1 MATTE
6 PQGIPMNT
14 TLKRLEKSG
23 SAIAGFCLIAI
34 MFLVGA
40 DAAARYVLGAP
51 IPWVTESVGY
61 YLMVAVS
68 YLAAADTFRRGDHI
82 RLELV
87 TDRMGPRLR
96 AWVDVVLSLLSAM
109 VFAVLTYSASNSL
122 LEALHAQEYV
132 HGSQAWPVWLS
143 YLPIVLGSALLAV
156 RLVHHCVMVLSQGKD
171 PAIELQEEF

>member
-1 MATTE
+1 MTKTRAH
-6 PQGIPMNT
+6 GIPMNT
-14 TLKRLEKSG
+14 TLKRLEKAG

-40 DAAARYVLGAP
+40 DATARYALGAP

-68 YLAAADTFRRGDHI
+68 YLGAADTFRRGDHI

-87 TDRMGPRLR
+87 TERMGPHLR

-109 VFAVLTYSASNSL
+109 VFAVLAYSAGNSL
-122 LEALHAQEYV
+122 LEALH
-132 HGSQAWPVWLS
+132 
-143 YLPIVLGSALLAV
+143 
-156 RLVHHCVMVLSQGKD
+156 D
-171 PAIELQEEF
+171 